1 MLERALVSPGI
12 STAEWDM
19 RIPARDLNP
28 CEVRRRLLHMLPGF
42 FPFLLW
48 LIPHPDPWGPY
59 LVGAVLAT
67 FAVVC
72 SSSLLQFAAFA
83 REGEANGRGSI
94 LGYAIPILAAVFLF
108 RGREELVLMTLVI
121 LAFGD
126 GSATLGG
133 MKLGGR
139 RLPWNRKKTLTGIVC
154 FVGIGGPLASLVFW
168 GECRPGISLPLAF
181 VCGMGATLTAAIAES
196 IPTKGNDNLRVG
208 VTAVLMG
215 ALLELLVVG

>member
-12 STAEWDM
+12 STADWGT
-19 RIPARDLNP
+19 RAPARDMDA

-59 LVGAVLAT
+59 LVGAVLT
-67 FAVVC
+67 VMMIVC
-72 SSSLLQFAAFA
+72 SSSLSRFASFA
-83 REGEANGRGSI
+83 RPGEANGFGSI
-94 LGYAIPILAAVFLF
+94 LGYAFPVLATVLLF
-108 RGREELVLMTLVI
+108 RGREELALMTLVI

-139 RLPWNRKKTLTGIVC
+139 RLPWNRRKTFTGILC
-154 FVGIGGPLASLVFW
+154 FVGIGGPLASLAFW
-168 GECRPGISLPLAF
+168 GECRPGISLELAF
-181 VCGMGATLTAAIAES
+181 ACGLGTTLTAAVAES
-196 IPTKGNDNLRVG
+196 MPSKWNDNLRVG
-208 VTAVLMG
+208 LTAVFMG
-215 ALLELLVVG
+215 ALLELLLVG